1 MRFAIAIALTAVFTA
16 EYALAQQGICFF
28 FLFFLGPLTLSC
40 L

>member
-28 FLFFLGPLTLSC
+28 FFFLGPLTLSC